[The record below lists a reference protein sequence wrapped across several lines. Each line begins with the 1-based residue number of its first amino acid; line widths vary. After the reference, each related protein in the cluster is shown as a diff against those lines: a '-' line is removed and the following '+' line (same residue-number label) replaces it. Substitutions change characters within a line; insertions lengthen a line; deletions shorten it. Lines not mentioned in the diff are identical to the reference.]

1 MAQDLNDPKTSQYHD
16 LILFTAVVCVVTRHA
31 RLFLLRR
38 SVALRKWSYNRRF
51 ASAIFSATQRYNI
64 VTTLLRIVTTL
75 FQHCND
81 VLRWKSSLRIVPCN
95 ITLGGY
101 DFVCN
106 KKFNLTKIF
115 LPKGVKCY
123 TRRFVTTIFS
133 ATQRCT
139 IVSKGDN
146 IVPTLQRCVAL
157 KIVVANRAV

>member
-1 MAQDLNDPKTSQYHD
+1 MAQDLNDQKTSQYHD

-101 DFVCN
+101 DFVC
-106 KKFNLTKIF
+106 KLKNLIWLKYSCLKVLNVTRDDSQ
-115 LPKGVKCY
+115 
-123 TRRFVTTIFS
+123 RRFLAQHSVAPLFRRVTTLF
-133 ATQRCT
+133 QHC
-139 IVSKGDN
+139 N
-146 IVPTLQRCVAL
+146 
-157 KIVVANRAV
+157 AVLR